1 MVSSQMRD
9 KTLDRWNEK
18 REAMVE
24 LLQHHYRISDVRI
37 LNAMRIVRRHAFIPA
52 EHFEGLDPYGDYPCP
67 IGYGQTISQP
77 FIVAYMTER
86 LKLQPG
92 EDVLE
97 IGTGC
102 GYQSA
107 ILAELGVKVLSI
119 EIIPELAEHSKK
131 ALENEG
137 YGDRVTVVI
146 GDAYKY
152 RYEKKFDAI
161 IGTCAPPNVPEVLI
175 EQMKDSA
182 RMILPVGVW
191 QQQLVFVIKEN
202 GKIKKEQDI
211 AVRFVPMVQTK
222 NIS

>member
-1 MVSSQMRD
+1 MSSQMRD
-9 KTLDRWNEK
+9 KTQDRWDEK

-24 LLQHHYRISDVRI
+24 LLQHHYKIRDLRV
-37 LNAMRIVRRHAFIPA
+37 LNAMRTVRRHMFIPA
-52 EHFEGLDPYGDYPCP
+52 EHLKGLDPYGDYPCP
-67 IGYGQTISQP
+67 IGHGQTISQP
-77 FIVAYMTER
+77 FIVAYMTGR
-86 LKLQPG
+86 LNLQPG

-107 ILAELGVKVLSI
+107 VLAELGVKVLSI
-119 EIIPELAEHSKK
+119 EIVPELAEHSKRM
-131 ALENEG
+131 LENEG
-137 YGDRVTVVI
+137 YADRVTVVV

-175 EQMKDSA
+175 EQMKDPG

-191 QQQLVFVIKEN
+191 EQQLVFVTKEN
-202 GKIKKEQDI
+202 GKVKKEQDI

-222 NIS
+222 STS